1 VGRDVSVICAY
12 KHLAF
17 LSCDLLCRKLIG
29 GKFFVKGYAAAV
41 GGIAAVTEAGDFL
54 SVRDSDGHGT
64 HTSSTAAGNFVAGS
78 SFISFLASIARFSL
92 LLRVKYL
99 SMFTNV
105 LEAFKLLPL
114 HFFHFFTEFS
124 PLLQC
129 LVACTLCINHHPY
142 QFDLSLVLPI

>member
-1 VGRDVSVICAY
+1 
-12 KHLAF
+12 

-78 SFISFLASIARFSL
+78 SFISFLASNARFSL
-92 LLRVKYL
+92 LLRLKCL

-124 PLLQC
+124 PCAAVLSSLYC
-129 LVACTLCINHHPY
+129 LH
-142 QFDLSLVLPI
+142 